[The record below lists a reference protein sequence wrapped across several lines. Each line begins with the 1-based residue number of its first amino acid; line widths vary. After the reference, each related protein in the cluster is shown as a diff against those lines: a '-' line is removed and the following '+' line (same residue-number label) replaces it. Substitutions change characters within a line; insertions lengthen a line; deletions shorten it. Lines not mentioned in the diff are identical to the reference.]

1 MRAAVTPPPSRGEDP
16 AEDREAAIR
25 AIRYE
30 AYYRTSRRAVP
41 FNIVGSLLL
50 AVALYGQVPLPALI
64 AWTAAVALLSAGRYV
79 TLSALLK
86 LGGGRALDAACLVM
100 TVLTGVLWGAII
112 FLIPAGQDTMANSAV
127 ILVIVGIAAGG
138 AISSAARPMASIL
151 FNFPPLA
158 GLALYYASQGGLTG
172 YVMCALVMIFFAA
185 AFRLSKSGETT
196 LVEALQN
203 NQDLDAARKRVESQA
218 RALKE
223 LARRHETAARRA
235 EDATQVKSSF
245 LASISHEIRTP
256 LNGMMSVAMSLES
269 EDGLSQRQRTKIRTL
284 REAGDMLVRLVGDLM
299 DFSKIE
305 SGRMALVPGPMT
317 MGAIAHDV
325 EAMWA
330 KRAAARSLNFTV
342 SCTGPAETQLEGDAA
357 RLKQVLFNF
366 ISNAFKFTR
375 TGGITVKLSLVE
387 EGGSGRLRAEVHDT
401 GTGVPREAQGRLF
414 QDFSQFEAGTGRP
427 EGTGLGL
434 MISRRLMEMM
444 GGAIG
449 HAPSEE
455 GGSVFWFEAELAV
468 SGKQAAARKSPDR
481 PSGPVAPI
489 KPSAPSATAA
499 PDAMPAEAAP
509 RPLRILAAEDNAI
522 NRSVLEGFLMSQGWT
537 VDFAEN
543 GREAVE
549 AANAR
554 AYDVIL
560 MDMRMPVMDGLSAT
574 RAIRDLPTTASMTP
588 IVALTANARPED
600 EAACLAAGM
609 DGYVSKPID
618 ARRLFGAISQAISG
632 GAESQASVAKRA

>member
-1 MRAAVTPPPSRGEDP
+1 MPSAAPPGGDDP
-16 AEDREAAIR
+16 AEDRDAAIR

-30 AYYRTSRRAVP
+30 AYYRSSRGAVL
-41 FNIVGSLLL
+41 FNIVAALLL
-50 AVALYGQVPLPALI
+50 AVALYGQIPLAALI
-64 AWTAAVALLSAGRYV
+64 AWTAAVTLVSAGRFASL
-79 TLSALLK
+79 TALLK
-86 LGGGRALDAACLVM
+86 LGGGRALDAACLTM
-100 TVLTGVLWGAII
+100 TVLTGVLWGTII
-112 FLIPAGQDTMANSAV
+112 FLIPAGQDTMANSAI
-127 ILVIVGIAAGG
+127 ILVIVGITAGG

-151 FNFPPLA
+151 YNFPPLA
-158 GLALYYASQGGLTG
+158 GLALYYAAQGGVTG

-185 AFRLSKSGETT
+185 AYRLSKTGETT
-196 LVEALQN
+196 LVKALEN

-245 LASISHEIRTP
+245 LASISQEIRTP
-256 LNGMMSVAMSLES
+256 LNGMMSVAMSLEG
-269 EDGLSQRQRTKIRTL
+269 EDGLSQRQRTKVRTL

-317 MGAIAHDV
+317 MGGIAHDV
-325 EAMWA
+325 ETMWA
-330 KRAAARSLNFTV
+330 ERATARSLNFTV
-342 SCTGPAETQLEGDAA
+342 SCTGSADTLLEGDAA

-366 ISNAFKFTR
+366 ISNAFRFTR
-375 TGGITVKLSLVE
+375 TGSIAVKLSLAE
-387 EGGSGRLRAEVHDT
+387 EGGRGRLRAEVHDT

-414 QDFSQFEAGTGRP
+414 QGFSQFEAGTGRP

-449 HAPSEE
+449 HMPAEG
-455 GGSVFWFEAELAV
+455 GGSVFWFEAELPAA
-468 SGKQAAARKSPDR
+468 GQQAAPKDAAERPAEPAAAIR
-481 PSGPVAPI
+481 PSPPA
-489 KPSAPSATAA
+489 ARATEDAA
-499 PDAMPAEAAP
+499 PAEAVP

-522 NRSVLEGFLMSQGWT
+522 NRSVLEGFLMSQGWS

-543 GREAVE
+543 GQEAVE
-549 AANAR
+549 AAHAR

-560 MDMRMPVMDGLSAT
+560 MDMRMPVMDGLAAT

-600 EAACLAAGM
+600 EAACLGAGM

-618 ARRLFGAISQAISG
+618 ARRLFGAISQAVNG
-632 GAESQASVAKRA
+632 GSEAAAPAAKRA